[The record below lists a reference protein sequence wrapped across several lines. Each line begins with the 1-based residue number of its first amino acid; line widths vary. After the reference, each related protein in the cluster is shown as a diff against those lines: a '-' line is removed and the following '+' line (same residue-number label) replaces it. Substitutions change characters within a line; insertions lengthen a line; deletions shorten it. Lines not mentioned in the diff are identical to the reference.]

1 LHHKKT
7 LVIGASTNPERYSYL
22 AVKKLLKYEFPVIA
36 VGLREGE
43 IDGVRIE
50 PPGTDFNGVHTVT
63 MYIGPK
69 NQPSYYDYI
78 IHLQPKRVIFNPG
91 TQNVEFEKKLRDAG
105 IHVTHACTLIMLS
118 NHLF

>member
-1 LHHKKT
+1 MVL
-7 LVIGASTNPERYSYL
+7 GASTNPERYSYL
-22 AVKKLLKYEFPVIA
+22 AVKKLLKYEFPVCA

-43 IDGVRIE
+43 VDGVKIN
-50 PPGTDFNGVHTVT
+50 PPGTSFENIHTVT
-63 MYIGPK
+63 MYVGAK
-69 NQPSYYDYI
+69 NQQSYYEYVI
-78 IHLQPKRVIFNPG
+78 SLAPKRVIFNPG